1 MNRQVMVLGV
11 LAVAAQAISA
21 WAGEVTVVTT
31 LPAQVGTNFKSNID
45 LSGAVGL
52 QHIVSFNGGGVV
64 VYDKTSGKV
73 IERLSQSEFWNEKVA
88 ASYSM
93 DPEAKYNDPK
103 LIEDGVL
110 LQEGF
115 IDDPKCD
122 YLYPSLALDRAGNLG
137 IGCSRVS
144 QTEYPSVYVMMH
156 AATDPPNTMRPP
168 VLAVPGT
175 TAYTWGTSNPAWCH
189 YSSTCVDPS
198 DPHLLWTCQPFSASQ
213 IDKEWCTAWVAFKL
227 SIDPALHP
235 GTVLTSESSP
245 AESEAFT
252 GTAARTGTFKRPLLI
267 VDGQRHELQASDKA
281 DASVAAML
289 AKFSDGDT
297 GTYIVQGTR
306 GTVNRGD
313 GIIIDSITPAADSSN
328 RPSPAASPPAGLLY
342 QYDTYDYAETA
353 ARGIIKRYRLAIP
366 KNLTTVKGILVVS
379 NCAGGD
385 SRDWYTNGTSYEPF
399 INLHDFAFVG
409 GTRDCSHFE
418 AYEAFVKA
426 LSVWAEASGHPEL
439 IHVPYVTTGLSA
451 GGGFA
456 STLVT
461 KCPEKVIAA
470 VIQCSRL
477 NLTVFTLPKYISAPV
492 PVPDAVLRTPVLSV
506 TGETENL
513 ASVLTPPLESYRPVG
528 ALFGWAEIPGRGHE
542 YCGQEVIAM
551 PYLEAALKLRYP
563 STGDVRGAPLKL
575 KQLDP
580 MSGWI
585 ADNTTW
591 KSGLTRICPARQFT
605 GDLKQSSWL
614 MNQDLAYIYRAYATY
629 DRPLRITLPGQD
641 NIYSPIQAAGSSL
654 TIPVDAS
661 KFPDWKK
668 LEFYDGAMLLGSIT
682 SGSPEYEATNL
693 TPGFHTFS
701 VLGTDPSGNVRPSNC
716 AMVAVHK

>member
-11 LAVAAQAISA
+11 LAVAAQAIPA
-21 WAGEVTVVTT
+21 WAGEVSVVTT

-52 QHIVSFNGGGVV
+52 EHAVSFNGGGFV
-64 VYDKTSGKV
+64 VYDKASGKV
-73 IERLSQSEFWNEKVA
+73 IERLSQSEFWTEKVA

-103 LIEDGVL
+103 LIKDGVL

-137 IGCSRVS
+137 IGCSRLS
-144 QTEYPSVYVMMH
+144 QTEYPSVYVMMR

-168 VLAVPGT
+168 VLAVPGK
-175 TAYTWGTSNPAWCH
+175 TAYTWGTSNPAWPCIRGE
-189 YSSTCVDPS
+189 T
-198 DPHLLWTCQPFSASQ
+198 
-213 IDKEWCTAWVAFKL
+213 
-227 SIDPALHP
+227 
-235 GTVLTSESSP
+235 
-245 AESEAFT
+245 FT

-267 VDGQRHELQASDKA
+267 VDGKRHELQASDKA

-297 GTYIVQGTR
+297 GTYVVRGTR
-306 GTVNRGD
+306 GTVNGGD

-328 RPSPAASPPAGLLY
+328 RPSPAASPPAGLSY

-353 ARGIIKRYRLAIP
+353 ARGIIKQYRLAIP

-451 GGGFA
+451 GGGLA

-563 STGDVRGAPLKL
+563 STGDVRVAPLQL

-580 MSGWI
+580 MNGWI

-591 KSGLTRICPARQFT
+591 KSGLTRICSARQFT
-605 GDLKQSSWL
+605 GGLKQSSWL
-614 MNQDLAYIYRAYATY
+614 LNQDLAYMYRAYATY
-629 DRPLRITLPGQD
+629 DRPLKITSPAPQD
-641 NIYSPIQAAGSSL
+641 NIYAPMQAAGSSV
-654 TIPVDAS
+654 TIQVNTS
-661 KFPDWKK
+661 EFPGWKK
-668 LEFYDGAMLLGSIT
+668 LEFYDGAKLLGTVT
-682 SGSPEYEATNL
+682 SGPTQFKATSL

-701 VLGTDPSGNVRPSNC
+701 VLGTDAAGEVRTSNC
-716 AMVAVHK
+716 AMVAVDK